1 MIRYLLALSLSTLA
15 ADFRAAVV
23 KTDITPNG
31 PQWLLGYAARKSTGV
46 NDRIYHRVVAMD
58 DGATSFVLVS
68 SDLCL
73 VSPAEYD
80 RVAKL
85 LAAETGI
92 TPNQFWWTFT
102 HTHSAPEVGPPG
114 LAASFLGDRYTHE
127 VDPSYTELVAR
138 SLIAAVKEARSKLA
152 PAHMR
157 IGWGHANANMN
168 RRARDVE
175 GETFLGFN
183 PDGPVDRRIGLIA
196 LDDASGKPMGLIANY
211 AMHGTVLG
219 QPNLLISGD
228 AQGIV
233 SEYVEGKIGA
243 PMIYVNGAA
252 GNIAPI
258 YTTQPTPAAGRLKQF
273 RALLGDKIVEA
284 YRAMPVAAVDVQLGV
299 GAAVVETARK
309 GGMKDS
315 AELADY
321 VKAEQI
327 RLPVRFLKVA
337 KDTAIWAAPLELF
350 CEIAIDVRERSPFA
364 NTMYFGYTNGWLGYL
379 LTAAELPL
387 GGYEPRVSPYTARA
401 EDDLKRTVLGFLQ
414 GWKRP

>member
-1 MIRYLLALSLSTLA
+1 MIRYLLALSLSALA
-15 ADFRAAVV
+15 ADFRAAAV
-23 KTDITPNG
+23 KADITPSG

-46 NDRIYHRVVAMD
+46 NDRLYHRVVAMD

-85 LAAETGI
+85 LAAETGV
-92 TPNQFWWTFT
+92 TRNQFWWTFT

-127 VDPSYTELVAR
+127 VDPSYTEMVAR
-138 SLIAAVKEARSKLA
+138 SLIAAVKEARGKLM
-152 PAHMR
+152 PARLR
-157 IGWGHANANMN
+157 IGWGHANANIN

-196 LDDASGKPMGLIANY
+196 LDSADGKPIGLIANY

-233 SEYVEGKIGA
+233 SAYVEEKIGA

-252 GNIAPI
+252 GNLAPI
-258 YTTQPTPAAGRLKQF
+258 YTTQPNPAAGRLKQF
-273 RALLGDKIVEA
+273 RALLGDKIIEA
-284 YRAMPVAAVDVQLGV
+284 YRAMPAAAVDVQLAT
-299 GAAVVETARK
+299 GAATVETARK
-309 GGMKDS
+309 EGMKDS

-321 VKAEQI
+321 VKPTLI
-327 RLPVRFLKVA
+327 RLPVRFLKIA

-414 GWKRP
+414 GWKR